1 MSTQTQT
8 DPERSEE
15 AQAPT
20 TPDNDLTLQM
30 LDIARSLGRL
40 EGASQNFATKADV
53 AEAEQRMSEKI
64 SATEQRMSE
73 KISAVAADVADV
85 RIEVAEVRTE
95 IAEVRAEVAEAEQ
108 RMSEKISA
116 VAAEVA
122 QVESRLIKWIVG
134 TGVVLFIG
142 LGGLLFALLQWLI
155 STLP

>member
-1 MSTQTQT
+1 MSMQTQT

-20 TPDNDLTLQM
+20 TTDR
-30 LDIARSLGRL
+30 DIALMMVDIGRSLGRL
-40 EGASQNFATKADV
+40 EGASENFATKSDV

-64 SATEQRMSE
+64 SA
-73 KISAVAADVADV
+73 VAAEVADV
-85 RIEVAEVRTE
+85 RIEVAEAEQRMSEKV
-95 IAEVRAEVAEAEQ
+95 AEVRTEVAEAEQ

>member
-1 MSTQTQT
+1 MSMQTQT
-8 DPERSEE
+8 DPERPED

-20 TPDNDLTLQM
+20 TTDNDLTLQM
-30 LDIARSLGRL
+30 LDISRSLGRL
-40 EGASQNFATKADV
+40 EGASQNFATKSDV

-64 SATEQRMSE
+64 SAVAAEVAEAEQRMSE
-73 KISAVAADVADV
+73 KVADV
-85 RIEVAEVRTE
+85 RTEVAAVK
-95 IAEVRAEVAEAEQ
+95 AEVAQVEQ